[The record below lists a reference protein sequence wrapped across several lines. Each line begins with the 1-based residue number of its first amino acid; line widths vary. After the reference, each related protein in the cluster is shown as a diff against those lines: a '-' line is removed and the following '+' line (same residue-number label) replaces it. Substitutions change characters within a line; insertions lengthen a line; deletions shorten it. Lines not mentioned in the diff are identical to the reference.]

1 MKKLLFLW
9 TLSGWGA
16 CVHAQLISNKLWEKS
31 VGTSLNGELAIG
43 WPFSHQTP
51 NGSILFSFPY
61 RQCVLKCS
69 TTVVNRT
76 IFVDSTFKKD
86 NRNLLNNNFEYQPFI
101 NGYFVETGSITEPQT
116 NKVYYTSTVY
126 DPNSDV
132 KAVFKRVE
140 NPLKVGALT
149 PNTNGGFL
157 ISLHEN
163 GAFVPDSII
172 SVDNNG
178 QVAWKYAMRSAL
190 FRWQDSIYKPTASD
204 VPFLGNDRTAAYI
217 AKKEI
222 RSKTDFSLLLTTVK
236 NLVLVDSTGREK
248 WSVLADSSVYSTKIV
263 GQDAQSRFVVL
274 TVKDSTG
281 SLLKFDME
289 GKKTET
295 LSLKLP
301 PFYNLN
307 NVAFQSTPD
316 NGFLLFRKNYAIP
329 ELIKFDS
336 AGQLQWKFSGPAY
349 LNKLKVYSNGRIL
362 GYTHYYND
370 YKLFLL
376 TSSGS
381 PIFSDK
387 IIHFVE
393 NNQGWIYFTTTQK
406 VYAVNPE
413 GELAWT
419 VERPTSY
426 AILSFDRD
434 GALLLTETISEKNA
448 NAASFLKL
456 TGLDVVNTFRISKF
470 STTGR
475 LIWALPVKLPVQDPN
490 RQARMLAGTYP
501 SNEQKDEYL
510 ITQLLVTLNPD
521 ATMGNWDNFS
531 HFTSVTKITRP
542 CYENL
547 TATLQSTASALCEGQ
562 KLPLIANTDSL
573 HFLSYQWQRNG
584 QILPAAVQSTFD
596 ATAPGTYRV
605 LVRDTVCA
613 VSSLSPVVEI
623 KPAVEATVTPEV
635 TGPIY
640 APLKARLKAN
650 EGTGLTYQWLK
661 DGIEI
666 TGETN
671 SVYEAGESGNYAVR
685 VTKDGCRN
693 TSQALG
699 ITILQ
704 PLGVEPTL
712 TELVNV
718 YPNPTNGRF
727 QLTLPPQGQNTLV
740 EMLDATG
747 RSLPLQVR
755 AGYYEAEATPGLYW
769 IRVKVGRE
777 EIKKRLIIIH

>member
-1 MKKLLFLW
+1 MKKVFILMIITAVWLP
-9 TLSGWGA
+9 SQ
-16 CVHAQLISNKLWEKS
+16 AQLGYRTQWEKS
-31 VGTSLNGELAIG
+31 VGTALNGEMAIG
-43 WPFSHQTP
+43 WPFSHPTP
-51 NGSILFSFPY
+51 NGSILLSFPY

-69 TTVVNRT
+69 TTVLNRM

-86 NRNLLNNNFEYQPFI
+86 SRYLLNNNFDYQPFI
-101 NGYFVETGSITEPQT
+101 NGYFVETGNITEPQT
-116 NKVYYTSTVY
+116 NKIYYTSTVY

-132 KAVFKRVE
+132 KAVFKRAE

-149 PNTNGGFL
+149 PTSNGGFL

-163 GAFVPDSII
+163 GAFVSDSII
-172 SVDNNG
+172 SAGKNG
-178 QVAWKYAMRSAL
+178 QVAWKYAMRSEL
-190 FRWQDSIYKPTASD
+190 FRWQDSTYKPTASD
-204 VPFLGNDRTAAYI
+204 VPFLGNDKTAAYI

-222 RSKTDFSLLLTTVK
+222 RSKTDFSLLLATAK

-248 WSVLADSSVYSTKIV
+248 WSVLADSSVYATKIV

-281 SLLKFDME
+281 NLLKFDRE
-289 GKKTET
+289 GKKAET

-316 NGFLLFRKNYAIP
+316 HGFLLFRKNYAIP

-336 AGQLQWKFSGPAY
+336 TGLPQWKFSGPAY

-362 GYTHYYND
+362 GYSHYYND

-376 TSSGS
+376 TPNGS

-393 NNQGWIYFTTTQK
+393 NNQGWIYFTTPQK

-419 VERPTSY
+419 AERPTSY
-426 AILSFDRD
+426 AILSFDHD
-434 GALLLTETISEKNA
+434 GSLLLTETISEKNA
-448 NAASFLKL
+448 NAVSFLKL
-456 TGLDVVNTFRISKF
+456 AGLDVVNTYRISKF

-475 LIWALPVKLPVQDPN
+475 LIWALPVKLPVQDPT

-501 SNEQKDEYL
+501 SNDQKGEYL

-531 HFTSVTKITRP
+531 HVTSITKITRP

-547 TATLQSTASALCEGQ
+547 TATLQSTASTLCEGQ
-562 KLPLIANTDSL
+562 KLPLITNPDSL

-584 QILPAAVQSTFD
+584 QILSAAVQSTFD
-596 ATAPGTYRV
+596 ATATGTYRV
-605 LVRDTVCA
+605 LVRDTVCG

-623 KPAVEATVTPEV
+623 KPAVEATVTPET

-640 APLKARLKAN
+640 APQKAKLKAN
-650 EGTGLTYQWLK
+650 EGAGLTYQWLK

-666 TGETN
+666 IGETN
-671 SVYEAGESGNYAVR
+671 AVYEAGESGNYAVR

-693 TSQALG
+693 TSQTLG

-704 PLGVEPTL
+704 PLSVEPTL
-712 TELVNV
+712 TNLVNV

-727 QLTLPPQGQNTLV
+727 QLTLPPQSQQPVV

-747 RSLPLQVR
+747 RSWPLQGR
-755 AGYYEAEATPGLYW
+755 AGYYQAEATPGLYW
-769 IRVKVGRE
+769 IRVKVGNE

>member
-1 MKKLLFLW
+1 MIITAVWLP
-9 TLSGWGA
+9 SQ
-16 CVHAQLISNKLWEKS
+16 AQLGYRTRWEKS
-31 VGTSLNGELAIG
+31 VGTALNGEMAIG

-61 RQCVLKCS
+61 RLCVLKCS

-76 IFVDSTFKKD
+76 IFRDSTFKKD
-86 NRNLLNNNFEYQPFI
+86 SRYLLSNNFDYQPFI
-101 NGYFVETGSITEPQT
+101 NGYFVEHGNALESQT

-132 KAVFKRVE
+132 KAVFKRTD

-149 PNTNGGFL
+149 PDFNGGFL

-163 GAFVPDSII
+163 GAFVPDSIV
-172 SVDNNG
+172 SVGKNG
-178 QVAWKYAMRSAL
+178 QVAWKYAMRSEL
-190 FRWQDSIYKPTASD
+190 FRWQDSTYKPTASD
-204 VPFLGNDRTAAYI
+204 APFLGNDRTAAYI

-222 RSKTDFSLLLTTVK
+222 RSKTDFSLLLATAK
-236 NLVLVDSTGREK
+236 RLVLVDSSGREK
-248 WSVLADSSVYSTKIV
+248 WSVLADSSVYTTKIV
-263 GQDAQSRFVVL
+263 GQDAQSRLVVV

-281 SLLKFDME
+281 SLLKFDKE
-289 GKKTET
+289 GKKIET
-295 LSLKLP
+295 LFLKLP

-316 NGFLLFRKNYAIP
+316 HGFLLFRKNYAIP
-329 ELIKFDS
+329 ELVKFDS
-336 AGQLQWKFSGPAY
+336 TGRLQWRFLGPAY

-362 GYTHYYND
+362 GYSHYYND

-376 TSSGS
+376 TPTGS

-393 NNQGWIYFTTTQK
+393 NNQGWIYFTTSQK

-419 VERPTSY
+419 LERPTSY
-426 AILSFDRD
+426 AVLSFDRD
-434 GALLLTETISEKNA
+434 GALLLTETLSEKNA

-470 STTGR
+470 STSGR
-475 LIWALPVKLPVQDPN
+475 LIWVLPVKLPVKDPN
-490 RQARMLAGTYP
+490 QQVRMLAGTYP
-501 SNEQKDEYL
+501 SNEQQGEYL

-521 ATMGNWDNFS
+521 ATMGNWDNFT
-531 HFTSVTKITRP
+531 HITSVTKITRP

-547 TATLQSTASALCEGQ
+547 TATLQSMASTLCEGQ
-562 KLPLIANTDSL
+562 KVPLVANPDSL

-584 QILPAAVQSTFD
+584 QALLAAAQSSFD
-596 ATAPGTYRV
+596 ATATGTYRV
-605 LVRDTVCA
+605 LVQDTVCA
-613 VSSLSPVVEI
+613 VSSLSPIVEI
-623 KPAVEATVTPEV
+623 KPAIEATVTPEV

-640 APLKARLKAN
+640 APQKALLKAN
-650 EGTGLTYQWLK
+650 EGLGLTYQWLK
-661 DGIEI
+661 EAIEI
-666 TGETN
+666 AGETR
-671 SVYEAGESGNYAVR
+671 SMYEAGESGNYAVR
-685 VTKDGCRN
+685 VTKDGCHN

-704 PLGVEPTL
+704 PLSVEPTL
-712 TELVNV
+712 TNLVNV

-727 QLTLPPQGQNTLV
+727 QLALPPQSQQPLV

-747 RSLPLQVR
+747 RSLLLHSR
-755 AGYYEAEATPGLYW
+755 GGYYEAEAAPGFYW
-769 IRVKVGRE
+769 IRVKVGGE